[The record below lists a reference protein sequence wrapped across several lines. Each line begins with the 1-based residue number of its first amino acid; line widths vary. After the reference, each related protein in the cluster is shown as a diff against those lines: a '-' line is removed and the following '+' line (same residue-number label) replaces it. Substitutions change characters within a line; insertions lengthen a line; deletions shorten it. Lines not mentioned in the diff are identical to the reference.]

1 MTLRTRPEHDVS
13 IDRRA
18 LCGWAALA
26 PWAALSPVALPNI
39 LACEEPHV
47 QAPPTGPR
55 FERPIEVIPPDLQLT
70 LRVAVRR
77 LRESLG
83 NQVVERVRADSQ
95 LGAPLADPL
104 IGWALERADTA
115 WASFRLGLAP
125 EQTDNVLVLWGNF
138 AELAPDRSHW
148 LTPVDLGAGWQR
160 WDKSAPVA
168 RAEPTRLY
176 AYTGEVLVFVSE
188 AEIDAVE
195 RRLERGVE
203 VESIEPPELGLV
215 SIAASM
221 PALAHALKA
230 KAPRAAELLEKGT
243 VLTGHADFEHT
254 TGATLELDF
263 GFKAQ
268 EQAERSARA
277 AELLLAA
284 IKDTPGVLGTVARA
298 AKVEAL
304 GKSVGL
310 RLRLE
315 TATLGSMLARS
326 QASSTAPEG
335 SAQPQD
341 SAPPEES
348 AQPQESAPPEGS
360 AAP

>member
-1 MTLRTRPEHDVS
+1 MTLRTGPEDEVRLE
-13 IDRRA
+13 RRA
-18 LCGWAALA
+18 LCAWG
-26 PWAALSPVALPNI
+26 ALSPWTALGPSVAPCLV
-39 LACEEPHV
+39 ACEAPRVE
-47 QAPPTGPR
+47 APPTGPR

-70 LRVAVRR
+70 VRVAVRR

-83 NQVVERVRADSQ
+83 NTVFERVRADSQ

-104 IGWALERADTA
+104 IGWALERTDTA
-115 WASFRLGLAP
+115 WASLRLGLAP
-125 EQTDNVLVLWGNF
+125 EQTDNVLVLWGGF
-138 AELAPDRSHW
+138 AELAPNRSHW

-160 WDKSAPVA
+160 WDKSAPA
-168 RAEPTRLY
+168 LRAEPARLY
-176 AYTGEVLVFVSE
+176 AYTGEILVFVSE

-195 RRLERGVE
+195 RRLEHGVE

-221 PALAHALKA
+221 PALAHALKD

-254 TGATLELDF
+254 SGATLELDF
-263 GFKAQ
+263 VFKAQ

-277 AELLLAA
+277 AELLLTA
-284 IKDTPGVLGTVARA
+284 IRDTAGVLGAVARA

-315 TATLGSMLARS
+315 TALLGSMLAKPAAVS
-326 QASSTAPEG
+326 DSPAA
-335 SAQPQD
+335 
-341 SAPPEES
+341 SAPPQDN
-348 AQPQESAPPEGS
+348 APPAGSAPP
-360 AAP
+360 